1 MSSLN
6 QFEKWAKPDL
16 SVNILMFE
24 RRLRQNDKRFP
35 KCFKIVFLAVEF
47 CKFWYKVHFQE
58 TFVAR
63 ATARRGGSRIRKWYI
78 QCYVSTYILEV
89 IQGFLIQLHIKP
101 TKVLTKNNYLSQNFL
116 WKNVSPSWNNSPKFQ
131 KSVMKIKPEH
141 EQNSKISSRGWRAWK
156 NWFFIKVIFLAP
168 VIFWSLIS

>member
-1 MSSLN
+1 MTHFSMSSLN

-63 ATARRGGSRIRKWYI
+63 ATARRGSRIRKWYI

-101 TKVLTKNNYLSQNFL
+101 TKVLTKNNYLSQRFF
-116 WKNVSPSWNNSPKFQ
+116 WKNVSPIGNKNSKFQ
-131 KSVMKIKPEH
+131 KTVIKKSPQFKQILKIVM
-141 EQNSKISSRGWRAWK
+141 RGWRA
-156 NWFFIKVIFLAP
+156 
-168 VIFWSLIS
+168 